1 MLVPF
6 EFKNF
11 DGGIADDTR
20 NAAPNEVAI
29 THQFDIYSKL
39 HRLIPYRDMEAEAGS
54 MTQYAI
60 KSVELFTDSAGTQAF
75 FALGNVSGQTY
86 PQILEKTTVGGTF
99 ATSTSGAGAAGVV
112 LAHTLIGY
120 KNQNKLYF
128 MKTSGGNTIVDSYD
142 PAANTYASTVG
153 TITGTS
159 TTGVY
164 PKPFRHPQDDI
175 VYFGAG
181 RVIASLNA
189 TTFTAAALTL
199 PAGFTITSLTDFGVY
214 LAITCAPI
222 DQGGRSVCFLWGRDT
237 SLTTLEENIDL
248 GEGAAMIGENMG
260 GAIIFISNVSQ
271 AGGSAVDIN
280 PKIAFRMYSGGLARK
295 VKEIQWT
302 GTGTPTTLLK
312 NFKAKKDDYLFFACK
327 QFIENKTVNQLWVC
341 GRNMRG
347 QFFVTPDRLINNDTG
362 LTGNVDG
369 FSIIGDF
376 LWAGYN
382 GDGSLKRTDDTANYT
397 ATAIYESPIINSGDS
412 IKAKDLKGVTVYTE
426 PMPTAG
432 QIVCKYRVDA
442 ETTYTTIFTHTTD
455 NSTGHSAINIES
467 SGAILP
473 THKELQIR
481 VESTGG
487 AVITGIKGL
496 CDVKESDIY
505 NSPMGQE

>member
-11 DGGIADDTR
+11 EGGLADDTR
-20 NAAPNEVAI
+20 NAAPNEFAYA
-29 THQFDIYSKL
+29 TQFDIYSKS
-39 HRLIPYRDMEAEAGS
+39 HRLIPYRDMENEAGS

-60 KSVELFTDSAGTQAF
+60 KSVCLFTDSAGTQAF
-75 FALGNVSGQTY
+75 FALGNVSGQTF

-99 ATSTSGAGAAGVV
+99 ATSTSGNSASGVV

-120 KNQNKLYF
+120 KSQNKLYF
-128 MKTSGGNTIVDSYD
+128 MKTSGGNTIIGSYD
-142 PAANTYASTVG
+142 PAANTLVETVG

-159 TTGVY
+159 STSIY
-164 PKPFRHPQDDI
+164 PAPFRHPQDDI

-181 RVIASLNA
+181 NVVASLNA
-189 TTFTAAALTL
+189 ASFTAAALTL
-199 PAGFTITSLTDFGVY
+199 PKGFTITSFTDFGVY
-214 LAITCAPI
+214 LAITCAPL
-222 DQGGRSVCFLWGRDT
+222 DQGGKSVCFLWGRDT
-237 SLTTLEENIDL
+237 SLTTVEEVIDL
-248 GEGAAMIGENMG
+248 GEGAAMIGENVG
-260 GAIIFISNVSQ
+260 GAIIFVSSISQ
-271 AGGSAVDIN
+271 IAGSAVDIA
-280 PKIAFRMYSGGLARK
+280 PKITFRMYSGGQARR
-295 VKEIQWT
+295 VKEVQWT

-341 GRNMRG
+341 GRNARG

-382 GDGSLKRTDDTANYT
+382 GDGSLKRTDDSTNYT
-397 ATAIYESPIINSGDS
+397 ASATYETPIITSGDS
-412 IKAKDLKGVTVYTE
+412 LKSKDFKGVTVYTE

-432 QIVCKYRVDA
+432 QIVLKYRVDA
-442 ETTYTTIFTHTTD
+442 ETSYTTIFTHTTD

-473 THKELQIR
+473 THKELQVQVI
-481 VESTGG
+481 STGG
-487 AVITGIKGL
+487 AVVTGIKGL
-496 CDVKESDIY
+496 CEVKETDIY
-505 NSPMGQE
+505 NLPITQE